1 MQSQANPEKKKEDNV
16 FKSNQNT
23 IEALR
28 NIFRGL
34 EVRNTVR
41 LMF

>member
-1 MQSQANPEKKKEDNV
+1 MQLQTNPEKKKEDNL

-23 IEALR
+23 MEVLR

-34 EVRNTVR
+34 EVTNTVR